1 MLTKLRIQNF
11 KQFDDVEIELGPI
24 TVFAGPNNSGKTTAL
39 QALALWGFGIS
50 RLADVPVE
58 KLMEGFLGQQ
68 VPVVERS
75 ELTSAPVP
83 DARMLWHKLRT
94 ELSSDGR
101 TEPEEWSDI
110 DAFDISILAD
120 GSSHGQDWQREIRFA
135 FVNEASLEILQKPL
149 SADLLLA
156 PTMFLLPSMSGIVI
170 NEPLHQPGTLNRLVG
185 EGRTAEILRNLCF
198 RLYEEPE
205 KQGWSTVAERMKA
218 QFGVDLLP
226 PRYLPGSGLITM
238 QYRERN
244 GYALDIA
251 SAGRGMLQTL
261 LLLAYLYT
269 YPGAVLLLDE
279 PDAHLE
285 IIRQRDIYHLLT
297 GAAASQGS
305 QIILATHSEV
315 ILREA
320 FERKDTV
327 IAFTG
332 RPHRL
337 TDIGNFVKSLSLIP
351 AEDYLLADQRGWI
364 LYCEGET
371 DALVLK
377 AMAARL
383 QHPALPHLHLVFSK
397 DIDGNEP
404 SEAKKHFTGLREAYP
419 NLSGIAVFD
428 RVSKGKLEDAPPG
441 LRIVSWTRREIENY
455 FMQPATLAAYARA
468 SSKDEREAARREQIM
483 REVVQGNTPPFALEN
498 HRDDFW
504 SKTKASDEYL
514 DRIFAQYSERAGVPL
529 QLRKADYHLL
539 VQYIP
544 EDLIDPEV
552 TEKLDAILEV
562 ARHAKS
568 LEE

>member
-39 QALALWGFGIS
+39 QALALWIYGAIEQEVQRYS
-50 RLADVPVE
+50 MLSPVKTTAAFLHKDE
-58 KLMEGFLGQQ
+58 FVGYSVSDTALLWRNRGVSSVDDHESGHIEIIIDGTVNCEGWSQALKF
-68 VPVVERS
+68 EYS
-75 ELTSAPVP
+75 DEEMIICIDENSA
-83 DARMLWHKLRT
+83 
-94 ELSSDGR
+94 
-101 TEPEEWSDI
+101 EWSLGFDYFPPS
-110 DAFDISILAD
+110 AF
-120 GSSHGQDWQREIRFA
+120 
-135 FVNEASLEILQKPL
+135 L
-149 SADLLLA
+149 S
-156 PTMFLLPSMSGIVI
+156 PMSGLPHTEQLILTDEI
-170 NEPLHQPGTLNRLVG
+170 KLLIG
-185 EGRTAEILRNLCF
+185 EGRTSEVLRNLCY
-198 RLYEEPE
+198 RLHTESSATGRWQALVRQMRALFGVELQPPAYA
-205 KQGWSTVAERMKA
+205 AERGELYMSYEDRYGYV
-218 QFGVDLLP
+218 FDLP
-226 PRYLPGSGLITM
+226 
-238 QYRERN
+238 
-244 GYALDIA
+244 

-297 GAAASQGS
+297 DAAASQGS

-351 AEDYLLADQRGWI
+351 AEDYVLADQSGWI

-371 DALVLK
+371 DALVLR
-377 AMAARL
+377 AMAVRL
-383 QHPALPHLHLVFSK
+383 QHPVLPYLQLVFSK

-419 NLSGIAVFD
+419 DLSGIAVFD
-428 RVSKGKLEDAPPG
+428 RVSKGKLEDTPPG
-441 LRIVSWTRREIENY
+441 LRIVSWSRKEIENY